1 MIKDVVVGI
10 RSIRAENKVEPAKKI
25 SVTISAGM
33 KEELLQQNSA
43 IVKGL
48 ARLEKIHVNKSIS
61 KPAGS
66 VAFVVGKVEVFV
78 DLSGAVDAAKEK
90 ERLNKEIEQTNKYL
104 DGLEKKLSNAEFV
117 KNAPPAVL
125 DKEKIKF
132 NEAKEKV
139 DKLNGQLRSLK

>member
-1 MIKDVVVGI
+1 M
-10 RSIRAENKVEPAKKI
+10 
-25 SVTISAGM
+25 
-33 KEELLQQNSA
+33 
-43 IVKGL
+43 
-48 ARLEKIHVNKSIS
+48 
-61 KPAGS
+61 
-66 VAFVVGKVEVFV
+66 GKVEVFV

-104 DGLEKKLSNAEFV
+104 DGLEKKLSNDEFV